1 MQSVCGIMIL
11 VIKMRKKVIP
21 KEFLE
26 QKYIKENLT
35 LKQISE
41 LLGVSR
47 QTVANKLNEYGLQI
61 RNSSYISEK
70 KSKKRKFVKV
80 KKEPLYRNKED
91 FQKVYSEL
99 KSLDLVAKHYGI
111 NLTTACDWK
120 QRHGLPTIHEYSR
133 AGKSSIATKPYMNK
147 EWLEKMYSQYSW
159 EDLGKMLGV
168 SPTTLS
174 KWGVKFGIKTRTISE
189 QWDLKSKSGNHCV
202 IDDSLKMKTYMEAY
216 ASGQITKIPKKLKY
230 FILDLYGKCEADG
243 CNEMDVLDLHHI
255 DGNHLNN
262 NPENHSCLCPNCH
275 AKIHRLGIDFNSL
288 VKHHR
293 VWSDILNEKYSYQE
307 AK

>member
-1 MQSVCGIMIL
+1 
-11 VIKMRKKVIP
+11 MRKIHIP
-21 KEFLE
+21 KDL
-26 QKYIKENLT
+26 L
-35 LKQISE
+35 SE
-41 LLGVSR
+41 LYCTQKMTLQQIADEFGVNR
-47 QTVANKLNEYGLQI
+47 QTISNKLSEYGIQI
-61 RNSSYISEK
+61 RNTSYISSK
-70 KSKKRKFVKV
+70 KEKKRKFIKI
-80 KKEPLYRNKED
+80 KKEPMYKNKED
-91 FQKVYSEL
+91 FQNVYSEL
-99 KSLDLVAKHYGI
+99 KALDLVAKHYGI
-111 NLTTACDWK
+111 NIKTAFEWK
-120 QRHGLPTIHEYSR
+120 KRHGIATIHEYSNR
-133 AGKSSIATKPYMNK
+133 GIERIHNKPYMNK
-147 EWLEKMYSQYSW
+147 EWLEKMYAQYSW

-275 AKIHRLGIDFNSL
+275 AKIHRLGINFNSM

-293 VWSDILNEKYSYQE
+293 VWSDILNEKYNYQQ